1 MLSILIIKDTILLE
15 AYTLKELKEIRL
27 KYIEDKDLSFLKN
40 VESSDLNNLVKIL
53 TNTKTEELTKR
64 DIYKEFYPEH
74 NHYWEEIASELQYF
88 GGNTI
93 ANIFRRKGVLYSE
106 ILKDVSKTLGVKIK
120 NELSIEN
127 IEKKL
132 LEIGKK
138 EGLLENIKKQAKK
151 IEAKDGLFLASLPL
165 LITKKLSD
173 PAYRITTE
181 AVFEIANL
189 RKQYNYFSKEVTLKN
204 SIKKDLVLKYSDS
217 LAIKDEETNSNIVEI
232 KVIEEDSLE
241 QLDFEQNNTEIGG
254 IKHLISDIAKG
265 VIGTS
270 NQTVELVFS
279 AEVQK
284 GLANGTYKLLENRAI
299 VVTSTGGKIKEHA
312 MIFQSGQAKQFL
324 TGGFQLLSIVVA
336 QSHLADIEKRLYSI
350 ENSLKHILGK
360 LDAED
365 KSRIQGAI
373 EYIKSILFSIKEN
386 EYKSELSSP
395 QMNQIENINS
405 DTLRWKKKL
414 LNEFETLINEAN
426 SINDK
431 DTFGTEN
438 TFKELKKIL
447 KERITPL
454 KERYELLIELY
465 LSLTILI
472 KFTDPLG
479 KVFTRINFNL
489 NEFDNKFDE
498 LNKIIEKKQQ
508 STLKS
513 YFNSDDTLNERKKVL
528 NILQLAH
535 KNDFDNLGI
544 NYKDSLSRVERNF
557 NRINNEEI
565 SVIVSLGENSEVK
578 QYLIKN

>member
-1 MLSILIIKDTILLE
+1 M
-15 AYTLKELKEIRL
+15 
-27 KYIEDKDLSFLKN
+27 KYLEDKDLSFLKN

-64 DIYKEFYPEH
+64 DIYIEFKPEH

-93 ANIFRRKGVLYSE
+93 ANILRQKGVLYAE
-106 ILKDVSKTLGVKIK
+106 ILEDVCKTLGVKIEK
-120 NELSIEN
+120 NLSLID

-132 LEIGKK
+132 LEVDKK
-138 EGLLENIKKQAKK
+138 EGIIENIKRQVRNLD
-151 IEAKDGLFLASLPL
+151 IKDTL
-165 LITKKLSD
+165 LIASRFVTSLSQSPIKKLSD

-189 RKQYNYFSKEVTLKN
+189 RKKYASFSKDIVCKN
-204 SIKKDLVLKYSDS
+204 SEKKNLVFKYSDS
-217 LAIKDEETNSNIVEI
+217 LVIKNEETNSNIVEI

-241 QLDFEQNNTEIGG
+241 QLDFEQDNTEIGG

-299 VVTSTGGKIKEHA
+299 VVTSSGGKIKEHG

-324 TGGFQLLSIVVA
+324 TGGYQLLSIAVA

-350 ENSLKHILGK
+350 ENSLKQILGK
-360 LDAED
+360 LEAED

-373 EYIKSILFSIKEN
+373 EYIKSILFYIKKN
-386 EYKSELSSP
+386 EYKSELSLP
-395 QMNQIENINS
+395 QKNQIESINK
-405 DTLRWKKKL
+405 DTLHWKNKL
-414 LNEFETLINEAN
+414 LDEFKTLIKDA
-426 SINDK
+426 SDIKDK

-454 KERYELLIELY
+454 KERYELLIDLY

-472 KFTDPLG
+472 KFIDPFE
-479 KVFTRINFNL
+479 KEFTRINFDL
-489 NEFDNKFDE
+489 KEFDNKFDE
-498 LNKIIEKKQQ
+498 LNKIIEKQQQ

-535 KNDFDNLGI
+535 KNDFNNLGI
-544 NYKDSLSRVERNF
+544 NYKDSLSKVENNF
-557 NRINNEEI
+557 NRINNGEI
-565 SVIVSLGENSEVK
+565 SVIVSLDENSQIK
-578 QYLIKN
+578 QYLIRD

>member
-1 MLSILIIKDTILLE
+1 M
-15 AYTLKELKEIRL
+15 

-64 DIYKEFYPEH
+64 EIYKEFSPEH

-93 ANIFRRKGVLYSE
+93 ANVFRQKGVLYAE
-106 ILKDVSKTLGVKIK
+106 ILEDVCKTLGVTIEK
-120 NELSIEN
+120 NSSISD

-132 LEIGKK
+132 LEVDKK
-138 EGLLENIKKQAKK
+138 EGIIENIKKQIKN
-151 IEAKDGLFLASLPL
+151 IDAKDGLLIASRFTPLSLPSLPL
-165 LITKKLSD
+165 LLAKKLSD
-173 PAYRITTE
+173 PAYRITTV
-181 AVFEIANL
+181 AVLEIANL
-189 RKQYNYFSKEVTLKN
+189 RKKYTSFSKDITTKN
-204 SIKKDLVLKYSDS
+204 SEETNLVLKYSDS
-217 LAIKDEETNSNIVEI
+217 LVIKDEETNSNIVEI
-232 KVIEEDSLE
+232 KVIEDDSIE

-557 NRINNEEI
+557 NRINNGEI
-565 SVIVSLGENSEVK
+565 SVIVSLGENSEIK
-578 QYLIKN
+578 QYLIRN

>member
-1 MLSILIIKDTILLE
+1 
-15 AYTLKELKEIRL
+15 
-27 KYIEDKDLSFLKN
+27 
-40 VESSDLNNLVKIL
+40 
-53 TNTKTEELTKR
+53 
-64 DIYKEFYPEH
+64 
-74 NHYWEEIASELQYF
+74 
-88 GGNTI
+88 
-93 ANIFRRKGVLYSE
+93 
-106 ILKDVSKTLGVKIK
+106 
-120 NELSIEN
+120 
-127 IEKKL
+127 
-132 LEIGKK
+132 
-138 EGLLENIKKQAKK
+138 
-151 IEAKDGLFLASLPL
+151 
-165 LITKKLSD
+165 
-173 PAYRITTE
+173 
-181 AVFEIANL
+181 
-189 RKQYNYFSKEVTLKN
+189 
-204 SIKKDLVLKYSDS
+204 
-217 LAIKDEETNSNIVEI
+217 
-232 KVIEEDSLE
+232 
-241 QLDFEQNNTEIGG
+241 
-254 IKHLISDIAKG
+254 
-265 VIGTS
+265 
-270 NQTVELVFS
+270 
-279 AEVQK
+279 
-284 GLANGTYKLLENRAI
+284 
-299 VVTSTGGKIKEHA
+299 
-312 MIFQSGQAKQFL
+312 
-324 TGGFQLLSIVVA
+324 
-336 QSHLADIEKRLYSI
+336 
-350 ENSLKHILGK
+350 LKHILGK

-535 KNDFDNLGI
+535 KNDFNNLGI

>member
-1 MLSILIIKDTILLE
+1 M
-15 AYTLKELKEIRL
+15 
-27 KYIEDKDLSFLKN
+27 KYIEDKDLNFLKN
-40 VESSDLNNLVKIL
+40 LKSSDLNNLVKIL
-53 TNTKTEELTKR
+53 INTKTEELTKR

-93 ANIFRRKGVLYSE
+93 ANIFRQKGVLYDE
-106 ILKDVSKTLGVKIK
+106 ILRDVCKTIGVTIEK
-120 NELSIEN
+120 NLSIN
-127 IEKKL
+127 DIERKL
-132 LEIGKK
+132 LEADKK
-138 EGLLENIKKQAKK
+138 EGIIENIKKQIKN
-151 IEAKDGLFLASLPL
+151 IDAKDGLLIASRFTPLSLPSLPL
-165 LITKKLSD
+165 LLAKKLSD

-189 RKQYNYFSKEVTLKN
+189 RKKYTSFSKDIITKN
-204 SIKKDLVLKYSDS
+204 FGEKNLILKYSDS
-217 LAIKDEETNSNIVEI
+217 LVIKDEETNSNIVEM
-232 KVIEEDSLE
+232 KVIEDDSIEELN
-241 QLDFEQNNTEIGG
+241 FEQNNTEIGG

-265 VIGTS
+265 VISTS

-299 VVTSTGGKIKEHA
+299 VVTSTGGKIKEHG

-324 TGGFQLLSIVVA
+324 TGGYQLLSIAVA

-350 ENSLKHILGK
+350 ENSLKQILGK

-365 KSRIQGAI
+365 KSRIQGAT
-373 EYIKSILFSIKEN
+373 EYIKSILLSIQKN
-386 EYKSELSSP
+386 EYKSELSSS
-395 QMNQIENINS
+395 QKNQIENINK
-405 DTLRWKKKL
+405 DILHWKNKL
-414 LNEFETLINEAN
+414 LDEFKTLINEAN
-426 SINDK
+426 SIKDK

-454 KERYELLIELY
+454 KERYELLIDLY

-472 KFTDPLG
+472 KFIDPFE
-479 KVFTRINFNL
+479 KEFTRINFDL
-489 NEFDNKFDE
+489 KEFDNKFDE
-498 LNKIIEKKQQ
+498 LNKIIEKQQ

-535 KNDFDNLGI
+535 KNDFNNLGI

-578 QYLIKN
+578 QYLIRN

>member
-1 MLSILIIKDTILLE
+1 MYLKK
-15 AYTLKELKEIRL
+15 LKEFTL
-27 KYIEDKDLSFLKN
+27 KYIEDKDLNFLKN
-40 VESSDLNNLVKIL
+40 INSSDLDNLVKIL

-88 GGNTI
+88 GGNSI
-93 ANIFRRKGVLYSE
+93 ANVFRQKGVLYAE
-106 ILKDVSKTLGVKIK
+106 ILEDVCKTLGVKIEK
-120 NELSIEN
+120 NLSIED

-132 LEIGKK
+132 LEVDKK
-138 EGLLENIKKQAKK
+138 EGIIENIKKQIKN
-151 IEAKDGLFLASLPL
+151 IDAKDGLLIASRFTTLSLPSLPL
-165 LITKKLSD
+165 LLVKKLSD

-181 AVFEIANL
+181 AVLEIANL
-189 RKQYNYFSKEVTLKN
+189 RKKYASFSKDIVCKN
-204 SIKKDLVLKYSDS
+204 SENKNLVFKYSDS
-217 LAIKDEETNSNIVEI
+217 LVIKDEETNSNIVEM
-232 KVIEEDSLE
+232 KVIEKDLIE
-241 QLDFEQNNTEIGG
+241 QLDFEQNNKQIGG
-254 IKHLISDIAKG
+254 IKHIISDIAKG

-279 AEVQK
+279 TEVQK

-299 VVTSTGGKIKEHA
+299 AVTSRGGKIKEHA

-324 TGGFQLLSIVVA
+324 TGGYQLLSIAVA
-336 QSHLADIEKRLYSI
+336 QSHLADIEKRLYII
-350 ENSLKHILGK
+350 ENSLKQILGK

-365 KSRIQGAI
+365 KSRIQGAT
-373 EYIKSILFSIKEN
+373 EYIKSILLSIQKN
-386 EYKSELSSP
+386 EYKSELSSS
-395 QMNQIENINS
+395 QKNQIENINK
-405 DTLRWKKKL
+405 DILHWKNKL
-414 LNEFETLINEAN
+414 LDEFKTLINEAN
-426 SINDK
+426 SIKDK

-454 KERYELLIELY
+454 KERYELLINLY

-472 KFTDPLG
+472 KFIDPFE
-479 KVFTRINFNL
+479 KEFTRINFDL
-489 NEFDNKFDE
+489 KEFDNKFDE
-498 LNKIIEKKQQ
+498 LNKIIEKQQ

-535 KNDFDNLGI
+535 KNDFNNLGI
-544 NYKDSLSRVERNF
+544 NYKDSISRIERNF

>member
-1 MLSILIIKDTILLE
+1 M
-15 AYTLKELKEIRL
+15 
-27 KYIEDKDLSFLKN
+27 KYLEDKDLSFLKN

-88 GGNTI
+88 GGNSI
-93 ANIFRRKGVLYSE
+93 ANVFRQKGVVYAE
-106 ILKDVSKTLGVKIK
+106 ILRDVCKELGIK
-120 NELSIEN
+120 FNTYLSTEEIEE
-127 IEKKL
+127 IL
-132 LEIGKK
+132 LAYEKK
-138 EGLLENIKKQAKK
+138 EGVLEEIKRQAKN
-151 IEAKDGLFLASLPL
+151 IDAKDGLLIASRFTPLSLPSLPL
-165 LITKKLSD
+165 LLAKKLSD

-189 RKQYNYFSKEVTLKN
+189 RKKYASFSKNITSKN
-204 SIKKDLVLKYSDS
+204 SEEKNLVLKYSDS
-217 LAIKDEETNSNIVEI
+217 LVIKDEETNSNIVEI

-241 QLDFEQNNTEIGG
+241 QLDFEQDNTEIGG

-324 TGGFQLLSIVVA
+324 TGGFQLLSIAVA

-350 ENSLKHILGK
+350 ENSLKQILGK

-373 EYIKSILFSIKEN
+373 EYIKSILFSIRKN
-386 EYKSELSSP
+386 EYNNELSLS
-395 QMNQIENINS
+395 QKNQIENINR
-405 DTLRWKKKL
+405 DILHWKNKL
-414 LNEFETLINEAN
+414 LDEFTTLINEAN
-426 SINDK
+426 AINDK

-465 LSLTILI
+465 LSLIILI
-472 KFTDPLG
+472 KFTDPLE
-479 KVFTRINFNL
+479 KEFTRINFDL
-489 NEFDNKFDE
+489 EEFKNKFYE
-498 LNKIIEKKQQ
+498 INEIIERKQK

-513 YFNSDDTLNERKKVL
+513 YFNLDDTLNERKKVL

-544 NYKDSLSRVERNF
+544 NYKDSLLKVKSSF
-557 NRINNEEI
+557 NRIQNEEI
-565 SVIVSLGENSEVK
+565 SIIVSLDENSEVK
-578 QYLIKN
+578 QYLIKD

>member
-1 MLSILIIKDTILLE
+1 M
-15 AYTLKELKEIRL
+15 
-27 KYIEDKDLSFLKN
+27 KYLEDKDLSFLKN

-64 DIYKEFYPEH
+64 DIYIEFKPEH

-93 ANIFRRKGVLYSE
+93 ANILRQKGVLYAE
-106 ILKDVSKTLGVKIK
+106 ILEDVCKTLGVKIEK
-120 NELSIEN
+120 NLSLID

-132 LEIGKK
+132 LEVDKK
-138 EGLLENIKKQAKK
+138 EGIIENIKRQVRNLD
-151 IEAKDGLFLASLPL
+151 IKDTL
-165 LITKKLSD
+165 LIASRFVTSLSQSPIKKLSD

-189 RKQYNYFSKEVTLKN
+189 RKKYASFSKDIVCKN
-204 SIKKDLVLKYSDS
+204 SEKKNLVFKYSDS
-217 LAIKDEETNSNIVEI
+217 LVIKNEETNSNIVEI

-241 QLDFEQNNTEIGG
+241 QLDFEQDNTEIGG

-299 VVTSTGGKIKEHA
+299 VVTSSGGKIKEHG

-324 TGGFQLLSIVVA
+324 TGGYQLLSIAVA

-350 ENSLKHILGK
+350 ENSLKQILGK
-360 LDAED
+360 LEAED

-373 EYIKSILFSIKEN
+373 EYIKSILFYIKKN
-386 EYKSELSSP
+386 EYKSELSLP
-395 QMNQIENINS
+395 QKNQIESINKH
-405 DTLRWKKKL
+405 TLHWKNKL
-414 LNEFETLINEAN
+414 LDEFKTLIKDA
-426 SINDK
+426 SDIKDK

-454 KERYELLIELY
+454 KERYELLIDLY

-472 KFTDPLG
+472 KFIDPFE
-479 KVFTRINFNL
+479 KEFTRINFDL
-489 NEFDNKFDE
+489 KEFDNKFDE
-498 LNKIIEKKQQ
+498 LNKIIEKQQQ

-535 KNDFDNLGI
+535 KNDFNNLGI
-544 NYKDSLSRVERNF
+544 NYKDSLSKVENNF
-557 NRINNEEI
+557 NRINNGEI
-565 SVIVSLGENSEVK
+565 SVIVSLDENSQIK
-578 QYLIKN
+578 QYLIRD

>member
-1 MLSILIIKDTILLE
+1 M
-15 AYTLKELKEIRL
+15 
-27 KYIEDKDLSFLKN
+27 KYIEDKDLNFLKN
-40 VESSDLNNLVKIL
+40 INSSDLDNLVKIL

-88 GGNTI
+88 GGNSI
-93 ANIFRRKGVLYSE
+93 ANVFRQKGVLYAE
-106 ILKDVSKTLGVKIK
+106 ILEDVCKTLGVKIEK
-120 NELSIEN
+120 NLSIED

-132 LEIGKK
+132 LEVDKK
-138 EGLLENIKKQAKK
+138 EGIIENIKKQIKN
-151 IEAKDGLFLASLPL
+151 IDAKDGLLIASRFTTLSLPSLPL
-165 LITKKLSD
+165 LLVKKLSD

-181 AVFEIANL
+181 AVLEIANL
-189 RKQYNYFSKEVTLKN
+189 RKKYASFSKDIVCKN
-204 SIKKDLVLKYSDS
+204 SENKNLVFKYSDS
-217 LAIKDEETNSNIVEI
+217 LVIKDEETNSNIVEM
-232 KVIEEDSLE
+232 KVIEKDLIE
-241 QLDFEQNNTEIGG
+241 QLDFEQNNKQIGG
-254 IKHLISDIAKG
+254 IKHIISDIAKG

-279 AEVQK
+279 TEVQK

-299 VVTSTGGKIKEHA
+299 AVTSRGGKIKEHA

-324 TGGFQLLSIVVA
+324 TGGYQLLSIAVA
-336 QSHLADIEKRLYSI
+336 QSHLADIEKRLYII
-350 ENSLKHILGK
+350 ENSLKQILGK

-365 KSRIQGAI
+365 KSRIQGAT
-373 EYIKSILFSIKEN
+373 EYIKSILLSIQKN
-386 EYKSELSSP
+386 EYKSELSSS
-395 QMNQIENINS
+395 QKNQIENINK
-405 DTLRWKKKL
+405 DILHWKNKL
-414 LNEFETLINEAN
+414 LDEFKTLINEAN
-426 SINDK
+426 SIKDK

-454 KERYELLIELY
+454 KERYELLINLY

-472 KFTDPLG
+472 KFIDPFE
-479 KVFTRINFNL
+479 KEFTRINFDL
-489 NEFDNKFDE
+489 KEFDNKFDE
-498 LNKIIEKKQQ
+498 LNKIIEKQQ

-535 KNDFDNLGI
+535 KNDFNNLGI
-544 NYKDSLSRVERNF
+544 NYKDSISRIERNF